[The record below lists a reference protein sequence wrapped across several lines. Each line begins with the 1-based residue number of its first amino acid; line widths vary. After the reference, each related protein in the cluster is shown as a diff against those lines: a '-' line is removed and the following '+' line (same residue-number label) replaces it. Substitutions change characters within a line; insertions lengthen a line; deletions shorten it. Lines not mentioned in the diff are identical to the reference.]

1 MSNCIIIS
9 IFEKLISQKQREIQD
24 LKDLGESKSKI
35 TSLTFKIISFRK
47 ALKILRS
54 YPLEINSTE
63 NLSHIKG
70 MGKGIIK
77 RIDEILA
84 TGDLKSELKSDEQF
98 ISAGNNIANLQ
109 RITGIGP
116 AKAKKLHQQ
125 GIHLSLLLDE
135 VKRGRVPD
143 LESVVIHE
151 LNKGN
156 KPKIS
161 ELLSHLTHHQYIG
174 LKHFEDTEKRIPRQE
189 IQTIETML
197 SEFITSP
204 MSYIICGSYRR
215 GCPDSG
221 DIDMLITHKKI
232 ITNEQLQKDKNN
244 FLLQLVA
251 RLTDTGF
258 LIDHLTTKGK
268 TKYMGYCR
276 LGPQYPAR
284 RIDIRFVSYDC
295 FYPAILYFTGSGN
308 FNQNMRGNALRQ
320 DYTLNE
326 YGLFKIAGY
335 DGRKIIK
342 GNKVIVNSERE
353 IFDVLGMSYIEPRD
367 RNI

>member
-1 MSNCIIIS
+1 MSNYLIIS
-9 IFEKLISQKQREIQD
+9 IFEKLIAQKQREIQD
-24 LKDLGESKSKI
+24 LKDKGEPKSKI
-35 TSLTFKIISFRK
+35 ASLTFKIISFRK

-54 YPLEINSTE
+54 FPLEINSTE
-63 NLSHIKG
+63 NLSQIKG

-77 RIDEILA
+77 RIDEILE
-84 TGDLKSELKSDEQF
+84 TGDLKSELKSDKQF
-98 ISAGNNIANLQ
+98 IFASNNIANLQ

-151 LNKGN
+151 LKKGN

-161 ELLSHLTHHQYIG
+161 EVLTHLTHHQYIG

-189 IQTIETML
+189 IQMIETIL
-197 SEFITSP
+197 SEYIISP
-204 MSYIICGSYRR
+204 MSFIICGSYRR
-215 GCPDSG
+215 ECLDSG

-232 ITNEQLQKDKNN
+232 ITNEQLQKDKRSH
-244 FLLQLVA
+244 LLQLVA
-251 RLTDTGF
+251 QLTDAGF

-308 FNQNMRGNALRQ
+308 FNQNMRGDALRQ

-342 GNKVIVNSERE
+342 GNKVLVNSERD
-353 IFDVLGMSYIEPRD
+353 IFDVLGMPYIEPRD